1 MLRELDTTEMQSTV
15 GGAGA
20 SISLGDLGTISLD
33 AAVPALASVATTT
46 NNLLMSV
53 TGLLGGLV

>member
-1 MLRELDTTEMQSTV
+1 MLRELDTIEMQSTV
-15 GGAGA
+15 GGASA
-20 SISLGDLGTISLD
+20 SISLGALGSISLD
-33 AAVPALASVATTT
+33 AAIPALAGVASLA